1 MNRNLLIDYLNTN
14 SLNLD
19 DLVGFY
25 SFDSY
30 SGQYTFNDK
39 NTYSSQDSKKASES
53 YPLISLCD
61 SDNVNTVSGSGYFD
75 GNTIAKV
82 GTEFK
87 NEDWT
92 ILLNYYTS
100 DFASNRNLGRT
111 LFSSMKSGTSASG
124 FNVGLNGAHKL
135 YFEYYNK
142 DSQRKTFTLDCELG
156 EKNII
161 SVVRSKASNSVTMS
175 FYDELYKNEKRET
188 FSTADSITSTST
200 DTILSNDLYVGDFYS
215 ASNGYTGFSG
225 YYDDLIIFKNAIASG
240 TTKNLANLMIASG
253 YTSGGLTAEQFT
265 FSGATG
271 LPTLTSGVT
280 GQGITGYRQV
290 QSGVISSRCGAD
302 IPIYVNSGV
311 SGDKTGTTITY
322 SYSTGLLTG
331 TRTVF
336 AKPSI
341 NIDNSLLEKYKRK
354 NITLFYDVSDLID
367 NVEVRSFTG
376 INSDVGIQ
384 AEPVFSSTGK
394 YNLGTGYTGSNINFY
409 LNGLYQ
415 RSGASHDF
423 YKTGTNEIVPTGG
436 IQDSGIYHSNI
447 YDKVT
452 GTANFTGYESGNTI
466 YSKQIIAWEHKDLYI
481 NGLKMLSGTD
491 HIWYEGA
498 HDSVNIDRSKLHG
511 LPTGEIALVS
521 FIKHDHR
528 FVELN
533 NSLISN
539 PSGFLSPQ
547 VWYNGQRIIINK
559 NYKLV
564 SDNSLLA
571 NDNKIRFVDSFSVYN
586 GEEQGF

>member
-92 ILLNYYTS
+92 ILLNYYTT

-188 FSTADSITSTST
+188 FSTADSITSSAGIM
-200 DTILSNDLYVGDFYS
+200 TI
-215 ASNGYTGFSG
+215 
-225 YYDDLIIFKNAIASG
+225 
-240 TTKNLANLMIASG
+240 
-253 YTSGGLTAEQFT
+253 
-265 FSGATG
+265 
-271 LPTLTSGVT
+271 
-280 GQGITGYRQV
+280 
-290 QSGVISSRCGAD
+290 
-302 IPIYVNSGV
+302 
-311 SGDKTGTTITY
+311 
-322 SYSTGLLTG
+322 
-331 TRTVF
+331 
-336 AKPSI
+336 
-341 NIDNSLLEKYKRK
+341 
-354 NITLFYDVSDLID
+354 
-367 NVEVRSFTG
+367 
-376 INSDVGIQ
+376 
-384 AEPVFSSTGK
+384 
-394 YNLGTGYTGSNINFY
+394 
-409 LNGLYQ
+409 
-415 RSGASHDF
+415 
-423 YKTGTNEIVPTGG
+423 
-436 IQDSGIYHSNI
+436 
-447 YDKVT
+447 
-452 GTANFTGYESGNTI
+452 
-466 YSKQIIAWEHKDLYI
+466 
-481 NGLKMLSGTD
+481 
-491 HIWYEGA
+491 
-498 HDSVNIDRSKLHG
+498 
-511 LPTGEIALVS
+511 
-521 FIKHDHR
+521 
-528 FVELN
+528 
-533 NSLISN
+533 
-539 PSGFLSPQ
+539 
-547 VWYNGQRIIINK
+547 
-559 NYKLV
+559 
-564 SDNSLLA
+564 
-571 NDNKIRFVDSFSVYN
+571 
-586 GEEQGF
+586 